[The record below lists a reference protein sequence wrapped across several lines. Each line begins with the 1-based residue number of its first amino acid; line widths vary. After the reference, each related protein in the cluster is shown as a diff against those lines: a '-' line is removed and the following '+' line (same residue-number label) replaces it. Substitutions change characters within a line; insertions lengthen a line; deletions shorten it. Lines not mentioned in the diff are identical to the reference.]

1 MNSNKHSSSGIG
13 ILAVVQIVFII
24 LKVLDINPIA
34 SWSWGLVLIPLWIDL
49 VITMIILIVLG
60 LIVIYNT
67 NKKY

>member
-1 MNSNKHSSSGIG
+1 MNNKHSSSGIG

-24 LKVLDINPIA
+24 LKVLGIAPVA

-49 VITMIILIVLG
+49 GIIAIALIILGFVVL
-60 LIVIYNT
+60 YNT